1 MHSVPLTSKVLCS
14 KTKYMLATSG
24 YPSGCVGQRQS
35 ASQSP
40 GPGREG
46 YSSTEHTGQP
56 PLPSLKADYSLF
68 SPISGKDRWLHG
80 KAFASCFPVREENSG
95 SLKDHPF
102 HDISLFFVVDSS
114 RHTVWTTWKPL
125 GTPNHCHDH
134 YHQHEFVIVGISHQ
148 AIKPSSSSSV
158 HFPRVF

>member
-1 MHSVPLTSKVLCS
+1 MHSVPLTSKVSCS

-24 YPSGCVGQRQS
+24 YPSGCQDVLVKDGLHHSHLDQGGKDIPAQS
-35 ASQSP
+35 
-40 GPGREG
+40 
-46 YSSTEHTGQP
+46 TLDN

-114 RHTVWTTWKPL
+114 HHTVWITWKPL

-134 YHQHEFVIVGISHQ
+134 YHQHELAIDNSIVGISH
-148 AIKPSSSSSV
+148 
-158 HFPRVF
+158 